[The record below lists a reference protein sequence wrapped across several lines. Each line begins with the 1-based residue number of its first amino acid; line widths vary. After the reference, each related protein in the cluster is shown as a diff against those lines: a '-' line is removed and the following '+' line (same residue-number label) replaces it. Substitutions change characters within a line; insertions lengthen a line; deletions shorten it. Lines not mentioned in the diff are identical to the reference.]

1 MRQRTVAIVA
11 LSVSLVVASA
21 FAITSGLLSS
31 IQPAGANP
39 RSSVATAPLTVTCTK
54 VVAITGKTS
63 PYRWYG
69 YAISGCTGSAANAAN
84 AGTPPA
90 RGVFPA
96 KAGRLGQLTW
106 SNSKLTDEYF
116 ITKSLSGASNNCVV
130 RAGYTKTVLRE
141 ITGSVV
147 AYRTSTLG
155 MVGGTISEDLCFY
168 DLTAFPHSTAI
179 WNKGNIRI

>member
-1 MRQRTVAIVA
+1 MHQRTVAIAA
-11 LSVSLVVASA
+11 LSVSFVVASA
-21 FAITSGLLSS
+21 FAISSGLLNS

-39 RSSVATAPLTVTCTK
+39 RSAAATAPLTVSCTK
-54 VVAITGKTS
+54 VVALTATHE
-63 PYRWYG
+63 PYYYG

-84 AGTPPA
+84 AGAPPA
-90 RGVFPA
+90 KGVFPA
-96 KAGRLGQLTW
+96 KAGRLGYLTW
-106 SNSKLTDEYF
+106 SNGKRTDEYF
-116 ITKSLSGASNNCVV
+116 ITKSLSGASNNCPV

-155 MVGGTISEDLCFY
+155 MVGGTIMEDLCFY
-168 DLTAFPHSTAI
+168 DLTASPHSTAI

>member
-1 MRQRTVAIVA
+1 MQQRTVAIAA

-21 FAITSGLLSS
+21 FAITSGLLTS

-54 VVAITGKTS
+54 VVAITGTS
-63 PYRWYG
+63 NPYKYYG
-69 YAISGCTGSAANAAN
+69 FAISGCTGSAANAAN

-90 RGVFPA
+90 HGVFPA
-96 KAGRLGQLTW
+96 KAGRLGYLTW
-106 SNSKLTDEYF
+106 SNGKMTDEYV
-116 ITKSLSGASNNCVV
+116 ITKSLSGASNNCPV
-130 RAGYTKTVLRE
+130 RAGYTKTVLDE
-141 ITGSVV
+141 KTGSVV

-155 MVGGTISEDLCFY
+155 MVGGTIAEDLCFY
-168 DLTAFPHSTAI
+168 DLTASPHSVAV